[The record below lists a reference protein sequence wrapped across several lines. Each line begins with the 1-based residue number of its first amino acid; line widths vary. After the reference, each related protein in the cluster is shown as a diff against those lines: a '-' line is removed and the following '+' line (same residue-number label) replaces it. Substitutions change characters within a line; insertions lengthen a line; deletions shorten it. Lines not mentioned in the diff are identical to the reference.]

1 MRLLFCARSIAL
13 KPILQALLLA
23 DRIYEDKVTG
33 KKIIAGVFNALFY
46 TKSETPE
53 PVADVENPENQ
64 AVLVRG
70 GMDAGSP
77 SLYIN
82 LTEVRGDGDA
92 PTELGIH
99 YIDMR
104 DSVVLMRASIQVGAT
119 SPLDTVE
126 IVVPMPTLPV
136 PHEGVYA
143 LELLYANELLGSIRI
158 TANEAR

>member
-1 MRLLFCARSIAL
+1 M

-23 DRIYEDKVTG
+23 DRIYEDKATG
-33 KKIIAGVFNALFY
+33 KKIIAGVFNALFF
-46 TKSETPE
+46 TKSGTPE
-53 PVADVENPENQ
+53 PIAAAENPESQ

-70 GMDAGSP
+70 GMNAGAP

-92 PTELGIH
+92 PTALGIH
-99 YIDMR
+99 YVDMR
-104 DSVVLMRASIQVGAT
+104 DSVVLMRASIQVGAA

-126 IVVPMPTLPV
+126 VVVPMPTLPV

-143 LELLYANELLGSIRI
+143 LEVLYANELLGSIRI
-158 TANEAR
+158 TASEAQQSEKGNNP